1 MSPATVSLIILVC
14 SIALFVWNRLPVGVV
29 AILTGL
35 ALYFTGVLDA
45 NQVVAGFG
53 DPVVIFIA
61 TLFVVSEGLESSG
74 VTTWAGQVI
83 VGGAGSKPKKLL
95 AAIMLLAGGLS
106 AAITPN
112 GAAAALLPVTVSVAR
127 RARTTPSKM
136 LIPMAFAASA
146 GALLTLS
153 GSPVNVIVA
162 EGSLSVGGPG
172 FGFFEFAIVGLPLL
186 LGTTVIALVLGNRLL
201 PDRTSTQ
208 LPADYGSYASTVATH
223 YDLNRTIHRLRVRPA
238 SAIQGVEVGNLP
250 LAGYPQLSL
259 VGVQDS
265 AGAAVGPDHAL
276 ADGDRLVLAGP
287 DDQVAAFA
295 AGSGAKITGSAL
307 ATRQGASILSRTTG
321 IAEVVI
327 PPRSRLIGQTLFP
340 GMVRP
345 GQLVVLA
352 IQRVGTDVGL
362 QPVTIAEGDAVL
374 YYGKWRAIESLSASR
389 DVLLVNSPES
399 VRRQTIPLGRK
410 APQAIAVL
418 VGMIVLL
425 ATGLVPPAIAGLMA
439 VAAMILLKVVE
450 PQQAYRA
457 VSWQTVVLIGGLI
470 PLSVAIQT
478 SGAADLLAGALVG
491 VVGGSGPYLLML
503 ALFALTA
510 GLGQV
515 ISNAATVLIVMP
527 IALSAAAETGVSPQA
542 ILMLVAV
549 AGAASL
555 LTPIATPANMIVM
568 PSGGY
573 RFGDY
578 WKLGAVTMLFWL
590 AVGVLLVPVVW
601 PLYPG

>member
-1 MSPATVSLIILVC
+1 MSSASVSLIILVGC
-14 SIALFVWNRLPVGVV
+14 IALFVWNRLPVGVV

-45 NQVVAGFG
+45 SQVVAGFG

-83 VGGAGSKPKKLL
+83 VGRAGSKPKRLL
-95 AAIMLLAGGLS
+95 AAVMLLAGGLS

-127 RARTTPSKM
+127 RARTAPSKM
-136 LIPMAFAASA
+136 LVPMAFAASA

-153 GSPVNVIVA
+153 GSPVNVIVS
-162 EGSLSVGGPG
+162 EGSLSVGAPG

-186 LGTTVIALVLGNRLL
+186 LGTGAIALLLGNRLL

-208 LPADYGSYASTVATH
+208 LPADFGGYAATVAEH
-223 YDLNRTIHRLRVRPA
+223 YDLNRTIHRVRVRPE
-238 SAIQGVEVGNLP
+238 SRLRGTEVADLP
-250 LAGYPQLSL
+250 LDAFPGLGL

-265 AGAAVGPDHAL
+265 TGSAAGADHTL
-276 ADGDRLVLAGP
+276 AEGDRLVLSGP
-287 DDQVAAFA
+287 EDAVAAFA
-295 AGSGAKITGSAL
+295 AEHGGKISGSAL
-307 ATRQGASILSRTTG
+307 ATRQGTSMLSRRSG

-352 IQRVGTDVGL
+352 LRRVGKDVGL
-362 QPVTIAEGDAVL
+362 RPVTIVEGDAVL
-374 YYGKWRAIESLSASR
+374 YYGPWRSVESLGASG
-389 DVLLVNSPES
+389 DVLVVNSPES
-399 VRRQTIPLGRK
+399 VRRQVVPLGRR

-418 VGMIVLL
+418 VGMVILL

-439 VAAMILLKVVE
+439 TAAMVLLKVVE
-450 PQQAYRA
+450 PEQAYRA
-457 VSWQTVVLIGGLI
+457 ISWPTVVLIGGLI
-470 PLSVAIQT
+470 PLSTAIQT
-478 SGAADLLAGALVG
+478 SGAADIIASAL
-491 VVGGSGPYLLML
+491 VGGSGPYLLML

-510 GLGQV
+510 ALGQV

-542 ILMLVAV
+542 ILMMVAV

-568 PSGGY
+568 APGGY

-578 WKLGAVTMLFWL
+578 WKLGAVTMVFWL
-590 AVGVLLVPVVW
+590 VVGVLVVPLIW

>member
-1 MSPATVSLIILVC
+1 VSLIILVGC
-14 SIALFVWNRLPVGVV
+14 IALFVWNRLPVGVV

-45 NQVVAGFG
+45 AQVVAGFG

-61 TLFVVSEGLESSG
+61 TLFVVSEGLESAG

-83 VGGAGSKPKKLL
+83 VGRAGSKPKRLL
-95 AAIMLLAGGLS
+95 AAVMLLAGGLS

-127 RARTTPSKM
+127 RARTKPSKM

-153 GSPVNVIVA
+153 GSPVNVIVS

-186 LGTTVIALVLGNRLL
+186 IGTGAIALLLGNRLL
-201 PDRTSTQ
+201 PDRTSTE
-208 LPADYGSYASTVATH
+208 LPADFGSYAATVAQH
-223 YDLNRTIHRLRVRPA
+223 YDLDRALHRVRIRPDSRLR
-238 SAIQGVEVGNLP
+238 GTEVGELP
-250 LAGYPQLSL
+250 LDGYPGLGL

-265 AGAAVGPDHAL
+265 AGSAAGEDHSL
-276 ADGDRLVLAGP
+276 ADGDRVVLSGP
-287 DDQVAAFA
+287 EEAVTAFA
-295 AGSGAKITGSAL
+295 AEHGVKISGSAL
-307 ATRQGASILSRTTG
+307 ATRQGASMLSRRSG

-345 GQLVVLA
+345 GQLMVLA
-352 IQRVGTDVGL
+352 IQRVGKDVGL
-362 QPVTIAEGDAVL
+362 RPVVIAEGDAVL
-374 YYGKWRAIESLSASR
+374 YYGRWRSVESLGASG
-389 DVLLVNSPES
+389 DVLVVDSPES
-399 VRRQTIPLGRK
+399 VRRQVVPLGRK

-418 VGMIVLL
+418 VGMVILL

-439 VAAMILLKVVE
+439 AAAMVVLKVVE

-457 VSWQTVVLIGGLI
+457 ISWPTVVLIGGLI
-470 PLSVAIQT
+470 PLSTAIQT
-478 SGAADLLAGALVG
+478 SGAADIIASALVNA
-491 VVGGSGPYLLML
+491 VGGSGPYLLML

-510 GLGQV
+510 ALGQV

-542 ILMLVAV
+542 ILMMVAV

-568 PSGGY
+568 APGGY

-578 WKLGAVTMLFWL
+578 WKLGAVTMVFWL
-590 AVGVLLVPVVW
+590 LVGILLVPLVW
-601 PLYPG
+601 PLYA

>member
-1 MSPATVSLIILVC
+1 VSSASVSLIVLVGC
-14 SIALFVWNRLPVGVV
+14 IALFVWNRLPVGTV

-45 NQVVAGFG
+45 TQVVAGFG

-83 VGGAGSKPKKLL
+83 VGRAGSKRTRLL
-95 AAIMLLAGGLS
+95 AAIMLLAGVLS
-106 AAITPN
+106 AVITPN
-112 GAAAALLPVTVSVAR
+112 GAAAALLPVTVAVAR
-127 RARTTPSKM
+127 RARTQPSKM
-136 LIPMAFAASA
+136 LVPMAFAASA

-153 GSPVNVIVA
+153 GSPVNVIVSEA
-162 EGSLSVGGPG
+162 STSVGGPG
-172 FGFFEFAIVGLPLL
+172 FGFFEFALVGLPLL
-186 LGTTVIALVLGNRLL
+186 LGTTAIALVFGHRLL
-201 PDRTSTQ
+201 PARDSTQ
-208 LPADYGSYASTVATH
+208 LPADFGSYAATVAEH
-223 YDLNRTIHRLRVRPA
+223 YDLDRTIHRVRVRSG
-238 SAIQGVEVGNLP
+238 SAIRGIDVGDLTFDAHP
-250 LAGYPQLSL
+250 GLSL
-259 VGVQDS
+259 VGVQDAAGS
-265 AGAAVGPDHAL
+265 AADADHSL
-276 ADGDRLVLAGP
+276 ADGDRIVLAGP
-287 DDQVAAFA
+287 QEQVESFA
-295 AGSGAKITGSAL
+295 TDHSLKITGSAL
-307 ATRQGASILSRTTG
+307 ATRRGSSMLSRKAG
-321 IAEVVI
+321 FAEVVI

-340 GMVRP
+340 GMVRQ

-352 IQRVGTDVGL
+352 IQRVGKDVGL
-362 QPVTIAEGDAVL
+362 HPVTIAEGDAVL
-374 YYGKWRAIESLSASR
+374 YYGQWRAVESLAASR
-389 DVLLVNSPES
+389 DVLVVNSPET
-399 VRRQTIPLGRK
+399 VRRQTVPLGRK

-418 VGMIVLL
+418 VGMVVLL
-425 ATGLVPPAIAGLMA
+425 ATGVVPPAIAGLMA
-439 VAAMILLKVVE
+439 AAAMIVLKVVE

-457 VSWQTVVLIGGLI
+457 ISWQTVVLIGGLI

-478 SGAADLLAGALVG
+478 SGAADILAGGLVDA
-491 VVGGSGPYLLML
+491 VGGSGPYLLML

-510 GLGQV
+510 ALGQV
-515 ISNAATVLIVMP
+515 ISNTATVLIVVP

-568 PSGGY
+568 APGGY

-590 AVGVLLVPVVW
+590 VVGVLLVPVIW
-601 PLYPG
+601 PL

>member
-1 MSPATVSLIILVC
+1 VSSASVSLIILVGC
-14 SIALFVWNRLPVGVV
+14 IALFVWNRLPVGTV

-35 ALYFTGVLDA
+35 ALYFTGVLNA
-45 NQVVAGFG
+45 GQVVAGFG

-61 TLFVVSEGLESSG
+61 TLFVVSEGLESAG

-83 VGGAGSKPKKLL
+83 VGRAGSKPKRLL
-95 AAIMLLAGGLS
+95 AAVMLLAGGLS

-112 GAAAALLPVTVSVAR
+112 GAAAALLPVTISVAR
-127 RARTTPSKM
+127 RARTKPSKM

-153 GSPVNVIVA
+153 GSPVNVIVS
-162 EGSLSVGGPG
+162 EGSQSVGGPG

-186 LGTTVIALVLGNRLL
+186 LGTGAIALLLGNRLL
-201 PDRTSTQ
+201 PDRTSTD
-208 LPADYGSYASTVATH
+208 LPADFGSYAATVAEH
-223 YDLNRTIHRLRVRPA
+223 YDLNRTLHRVRVRPDSRLIGTVVA
-238 SAIQGVEVGNLP
+238 DLP
-250 LAGYPQLSL
+250 LDAYPGLGV

-265 AGAAVGPDHAL
+265 AGSAAGDDHTL
-276 ADGDRLVLAGP
+276 ADGDRVVLSGP
-287 DDQVAAFA
+287 EEGITVFA
-295 AGSGAKITGSAL
+295 AEHGVKITGSAL
-307 ATRQGASILSRTTG
+307 ATRQGSSILSRRSG

-340 GMVRP
+340 GMVRQ
-345 GQLVVLA
+345 GQLIVLA
-352 IQRVGTDVGL
+352 IQRVGRDAGL
-362 QPVTIAEGDAVL
+362 KPVVIAEGDAVL
-374 YYGKWRAIESLSASR
+374 YYGQWRSVESLAASG
-389 DVLLVNSPES
+389 DVLVVNSPES
-399 VRRQTIPLGRK
+399 VRRQVVPLGRR

-418 VGMIVLL
+418 VGMVILL

-439 VAAMILLKVVE
+439 AAAMVLLKVVE

-457 VSWQTVVLIGGLI
+457 ISWPTVVLIGGLI
-470 PLSVAIQT
+470 PLSTAIQT
-478 SGAADLLAGALVG
+478 SGAADIIASALVG
-491 VVGGSGPYLLML
+491 AVGGAGPYLLML

-510 GLGQV
+510 ALGQV

-542 ILMLVAV
+542 ILMMVAV

-568 PSGGY
+568 APGGY
-573 RFGDY
+573 RFADY
-578 WKLGAVTMLFWL
+578 WKLGAVTMVFWL
-590 AVGVLLVPVVW
+590 IVGVLLVPLVW
-601 PLYPG
+601 PFYPG

>member
-1 MSPATVSLIILVC
+1 VSSANLSLIVLVGC
-14 SIALFVWNRLPVGVV
+14 IALFVWNRLPVGVV

-45 NQVVAGFG
+45 TQVVAGFG

-83 VGGAGSKPKKLL
+83 VGGAGSKPKRLL
-95 AAIMLLAGGLS
+95 ASIMLLAGGLS

-127 RARTTPSKM
+127 RARTQPSKM

-153 GSPVNVIVA
+153 GSPVNVIVS

-186 LGTTVIALVLGNRLL
+186 LGTTVIALLLGNRLL
-201 PDRTSTQ
+201 PARTSSQ
-208 LPADYGSYASTVATH
+208 LPADFGGYAATVAEH
-223 YDLNRTIHRLRVRPA
+223 YDLDRTIFRARVQA
-238 SAIQGVEVGNLP
+238 GSTIQGTEVGD
-250 LAGYPQLSL
+250 LALDGFPGLRL

-265 AGAAVGPDHAL
+265 AGTAVDADHSL
-276 ADGDRLVLAGP
+276 ADGDRIVFAGAEE
-287 DDQVAAFA
+287 QVAAYA
-295 AGSGAKITGSAL
+295 TAQGLKITGSSL

-321 IAEVVI
+321 IAEVII

-340 GMVRP
+340 GMVRQ
-345 GQLVVLA
+345 GQLIVLA
-352 IQRVGTDVGL
+352 IQRVGKDIGL
-362 QPVTIAEGDAVL
+362 HPIIIAEGDAVL
-374 YYGKWRAIESLSASR
+374 YYGRWQSMESLAASR
-389 DVLLVNSPES
+389 DVLVVNSPES
-399 VRRQTIPLGRK
+399 VRRQTVPLGRR

-425 ATGLVPPAIAGLMA
+425 ATGVVPPAIAGLMA
-439 VAAMILLKVVE
+439 AAAMILLKVVE

-457 VSWQTVVLIGGLI
+457 ISWQTIVLIGGLI

-478 SGAADLLAGALVG
+478 SGAADLIAGALVG
-491 VVGGSGPYLLML
+491 AVGGSGPYLLML

-510 GLGQV
+510 ALGQV

-542 ILMLVAV
+542 ILMMVAV

-568 PSGGY
+568 ASGGY

-578 WKLGAVTMLFWL
+578 WKLGAVTMVFWL
-590 AVGVLLVPVVW
+590 VVGVLFVPLVW
-601 PLYPG
+601 PLY

>member
-1 MSPATVSLIILVC
+1 MSAATVSLIILVGC
-14 SIALFVWNRLPVGVV
+14 IALFIWNRLPVGVV
-29 AILTGL
+29 AILAGL
-35 ALYFTGVLDA
+35 SLYFTGVLDA
-45 NQVVAGFG
+45 AQVVAGFG

-61 TLFVVSEGLESSG
+61 TLFVVSEGLESAG

-83 VGGAGSKPKKLL
+83 VGRAGSKPKRLL
-95 AAIMLLAGGLS
+95 AAVMLLAGGLS

-127 RARTTPSKM
+127 RARTMPSKM

-153 GSPVNVIVA
+153 GSPVNVIVS
-162 EGSLSVGGPG
+162 EGSQSVGGPG

-186 LGTTVIALVLGNRLL
+186 LGTGAFALLLGNRLL
-201 PDRTSTQ
+201 PARTSTE
-208 LPADYGSYASTVATH
+208 LPADFGSYAATVAEH
-223 YDLNRTIHRLRVRPA
+223 YDLNRTLHRVRVRPDSRLIGA
-238 SAIQGVEVGNLP
+238 QITELP
-250 LAGYPQLSL
+250 MDAYPGLTL
-259 VGVQDS
+259 VGAQDS
-265 AGAAVGPDHAL
+265 AGSAAGDDHTL
-276 ADGDRLVLAGP
+276 ADGDRLVLSGREDA
-287 DDQVAAFA
+287 VAAFA
-295 AGSGAKITGSAL
+295 AEHGLKITGSAL
-307 ATRQGASILSRTTG
+307 ATRQGSSMLSRRSG

-352 IQRVGTDVGL
+352 IQRVGKDAGL
-362 QPVTIAEGDAVL
+362 RPVIIAEGDALL
-374 YYGKWRAIESLSASR
+374 YYGRWRSVESLSAGG
-389 DVLLVNSPES
+389 DVLVVNSPES
-399 VRRQTIPLGRK
+399 VRRQVVPLGRR

-418 VGMIVLL
+418 VGMVILL

-439 VAAMILLKVVE
+439 ASAMILFKVVE

-457 VSWQTVVLIGGLI
+457 ISWQTVVLIGGLI
-470 PLSVAIQT
+470 PLSTAIQT
-478 SGAADLLAGALVG
+478 SGAADIIASALVG
-491 VVGGSGPYLLML
+491 AVGGSGPYLLML

-510 GLGQV
+510 ALGQV

-542 ILMLVAV
+542 ILMMVAV

-568 PSGGY
+568 APGGY

-578 WKLGAVTMLFWL
+578 WKLGAVTMVFWL
-590 AVGVLLVPVVW
+590 VIGVLFVPLVW
-601 PLYPG
+601 PLYA

>member
-1 MSPATVSLIILVC
+1 MSPATISLVVLVGC
-14 SIALFVWNRLPVGVV
+14 IALFVWNRLPVGVV

-45 NQVVAGFG
+45 TQVVAGFG

-61 TLFVVSEGLESSG
+61 TLFVVSEGLESAG

-83 VGGAGSKPKKLL
+83 IGRAGNNRTRLL
-95 AAIMLLAGGLS
+95 AATMLLAGVLS

-112 GAAAALLPVTVSVAR
+112 GAAAAVLPVTVAVAR
-127 RARTTPSKM
+127 RVQARPSKM

-153 GSPVNVIVA
+153 GSPVNVIVSEA
-162 EGSLSVGGPG
+162 SRSAGGPG
-172 FGFFEFAIVGLPLL
+172 FGFFEFAIVGLPVLI
-186 LGTTVIALVLGNRLL
+186 GTTAIALLLGNRLL
-201 PDRTSTQ
+201 PDRTSSD
-208 LPADYGSYASTVATH
+208 LPADFGGYAATLADQ
-223 YDLNRTIHRLRVRPA
+223 YDLDRSIHRLRVRTNSPLVGTPIADLKMPA
-238 SAIQGVEVGNLP
+238 GVE
-250 LAGYPQLSL
+250 L
-259 VGVQDS
+259 VGAQDS
-265 AGAAVGPDHAL
+265 TGAAAGDDHQAAPGDQIVLSGSDEAVG
-276 ADGDRLVLAGP
+276 
-287 DDQVAAFA
+287 AFA
-295 AGSGAKITGSAL
+295 AGQGMKLTGSAL
-307 ATRQGASILSRTTG
+307 ATRRGASMLTRNAG
-321 IAEVVI
+321 IAEVVV

-340 GMVRP
+340 GMVRD
-345 GQLVVLA
+345 GKLVVLA
-352 IQRVGTDVGL
+352 IRRLGKDLGL
-362 QPVTIAEGDAVL
+362 RPVTIAEGDALL
-374 YYGKWRAIESLSASR
+374 YYGRWRSVDALAVDRS
-389 DVLLVNSPES
+389 VLVVNSPDA
-399 VRRQTIPLGRK
+399 VRRQTVPLGRK
-410 APQAIAVL
+410 APAAIAVL

-439 VAAMILLKVVE
+439 AAAMILLRVVE

-457 VSWQTVVLIGGLI
+457 ISWQTIVLIGGLI

-478 SGAADLLAGALVG
+478 SGAADILASALVG
-491 VVGGSGPYLLML
+491 LVGGSGPQVLML

-510 GLGQV
+510 VLGQV

-527 IALSAAAETGVSPQA
+527 VALSAAADTGVSPQA

-568 PSGGY
+568 APGGY

-578 WKLGAVTMLFWL
+578 WKLGAVTMVFWL
-590 AVGVLLVPVVW
+590 AVGMLLIPLVW
-601 PLYPG
+601 PLSPG

>member
-1 MSPATVSLIILVC
+1 VSAASVSLIILVGC
-14 SIALFVWNRLPVGVV
+14 IALFVWNRLPVGVV
-29 AILTGL
+29 AILAGL

-45 NQVVAGFG
+45 AQVVAGFG

-61 TLFVVSEGLESSG
+61 TLFVVSEGLESAG

-83 VGGAGSKPKKLL
+83 VGRAGSKPTRLL
-95 AAIMLLAGGLS
+95 AAVMLLAGGLS

-127 RARTTPSKM
+127 RARTMPSKM

-153 GSPVNVIVA
+153 GSPVNVIVS
-162 EGSLSVGGPG
+162 EGSRSVGGPG
-172 FGFFEFAIVGLPLL
+172 FGFFEFAIVGVPLL
-186 LGTTVIALVLGNRLL
+186 LGTGAIALLLGNRLL
-201 PDRTSTQ
+201 PARTSTE
-208 LPADYGSYASTVATH
+208 LPADFGSYAATVAEH
-223 YDLNRTIHRLRVRPA
+223 YDLNRTLHRVRVRPDSRLIGTPVA
-238 SAIQGVEVGNLP
+238 ELP
-250 LAGYPQLSL
+250 MDAYPGLGL
-259 VGVQDS
+259 VGAQDS
-265 AGAAVGPDHAL
+265 AGSAAGDDHPL
-276 ADGDRLVLAGP
+276 ADGDRLVLSGR
-287 DDQVAAFA
+287 DDAVAAFA
-295 AGSGAKITGSAL
+295 VEHGVRITGSAL
-307 ATRQGASILSRTTG
+307 ATRQGSSMLSRRSG
-321 IAEVVI
+321 VAEVVI

-352 IQRVGTDVGL
+352 IQRVGKDAGL
-362 QPVTIAEGDAVL
+362 QPVIIAEGDAVL
-374 YYGKWRAIESLSASR
+374 YYGRWRSVESLSASG
-389 DVLLVNSPES
+389 DVLVVNSPES
-399 VRRQTIPLGRK
+399 VRRQVVPLGRR

-418 VGMIVLL
+418 VGMVILL

-439 VAAMILLKVVE
+439 AAAMILFKVVE

-457 VSWQTVVLIGGLI
+457 ISWQTVVLIGGLI
-470 PLSVAIQT
+470 PLSTAIQT
-478 SGAADLLAGALVG
+478 SGAADVIASALVNA
-491 VVGGSGPYLLML
+491 VGGSGPYVLML

-510 GLGQV
+510 ALGQV

-542 ILMLVAV
+542 ILMMVAV

-568 PSGGY
+568 APGGY

-578 WKLGAVTMLFWL
+578 WKLGAVTMVFWL
-590 AVGVLLVPVVW
+590 VVGVLFVPVVW
-601 PLYPG
+601 PLYG

>member
-1 MSPATVSLIILVC
+1 MSSAAVSLIILVGC
-14 SIALFVWNRLPVGVV
+14 IVLFVWNRLPVGVV

-45 NQVVAGFG
+45 TQVVAGFG
-53 DPVVIFIA
+53 DPVVTFIA

-83 VGGAGSKPKKLL
+83 VGGAGSKPKRLL

-112 GAAAALLPVTVSVAR
+112 GAAAAAVPVTVSVAR
-127 RARTTPSKM
+127 RARTSPSKM

-153 GSPVNVIVA
+153 GSPVNVIVS

-186 LGTTVIALVLGNRLL
+186 LGTTAIALLLADRLL
-201 PDRTSTQ
+201 PDRTSSQ
-208 LPADYGSYASTVATH
+208 LPDDFGSYAATVAEH
-223 YDLNRTIHRLRVRPA
+223 YDLDRTVFRVRVQAA
-238 SAIQGVEVGNLP
+238 SRIVGTEVGDLV
-250 LAGYPQLSL
+250 LDDYPALRL
-259 VGVQDS
+259 VGVQDT
-265 AGAAVGPDHAL
+265 AGTAVDDDHRL
-276 ADGDRLVLAGP
+276 ADGDRIVLSGDEA
-287 DDQVAAFA
+287 QVGTFATA
-295 AGSGAKITGSAL
+295 AGLTITGTSL
-307 ATRQGASILSRTTG
+307 ATRQGSSFLSRTTG
-321 IAEVVI
+321 IAEVIV

-340 GMVRP
+340 GMVRQ

-352 IQRVGTDVGL
+352 IQRVGKDVGL
-362 QPVTIAEGDAVL
+362 KQVTVAEGDAIL
-374 YYGKWRAIESLSASR
+374 YYGRWRAIDALAAGR
-389 DVLLVNSPES
+389 DVLVVNSPET
-399 VRRQTIPLGRK
+399 VRRQTVPLGRK

-418 VGMIVLL
+418 IGMVVLL

-439 VAAMILLKVVE
+439 AAAMILLKVVE

-457 VSWQTVVLIGGLI
+457 ISWQTVVLIGGLI
-470 PLSVAIQT
+470 PLSTAIQT
-478 SGAADLLAGALVG
+478 SGAADILASALVNA
-491 VVGGSGPYLLML
+491 VGGAGPYVLML

-510 GLGQV
+510 ALGQV

-527 IALSAAAETGVSPQA
+527 IAMSAAAETGVSPQA
-542 ILMLVAV
+542 ILMMVAV

-568 PSGGY
+568 APGGY

-578 WKLGAVTMLFWL
+578 WRLGAVTMVFWL
-590 AVGVLLVPVVW
+590 IVGVLFVPLVW
-601 PLYPG
+601 PLHP

>member
-1 MSPATVSLIILVC
+1 MSSASVSLIILAGC
-14 SIALFVWNRLPVGVV
+14 IALFVWNRLPVGAV

-45 NQVVAGFG
+45 GQVVAGFG

-61 TLFVVSEGLESSG
+61 TLFVVSEGLESAG

-83 VGGAGSKPKKLL
+83 VGGAGSRPKRLL
-95 AAIMLLAGGLS
+95 AAVMLLAGGLS

-127 RARTTPSKM
+127 RARTAPSKM

-153 GSPVNVIVA
+153 GSPVNVIVSEA
-162 EGSLSVGGPG
+162 SRTAGAGG
-172 FGFFEFAIVGLPLL
+172 FGYFEFAIVGLPLL
-186 LGTTVIALVLGNRLL
+186 LGTGAIALLLGNRLL

-208 LPADYGSYASTVATH
+208 LPADFGAYAATVAQH
-223 YDLNRTIHRLRVRPA
+223 YDLDRTIHRVRIRPESRLR
-238 SAIQGVEVGNLP
+238 GTEVAELP
-250 LAGYPQLSL
+250 LDGFPGLGL

-265 AGAAVGPDHAL
+265 AGSAAGEDHTL
-276 ADGDRLVLAGP
+276 ADGDRMVLSGP
-287 DDQVAAFA
+287 EAAVLAFA
-295 AGSGAKITGSAL
+295 AEHGVKLSGSAL
-307 ATRQGASILSRTTG
+307 ATRQGSSMLSRSSG

-352 IQRVGTDVGL
+352 IRRVGKDVGL
-362 QPVTIAEGDAVL
+362 RAVTLAEGDAVL
-374 YYGKWRAIESLSASR
+374 YYGRWRSVESLGASR
-389 DVLLVNSPES
+389 DVLVVNSPES
-399 VRRQTIPLGRK
+399 VRRQVVPLGRR

-418 VGMIVLL
+418 VGMVILL

-439 VAAMILLKVVE
+439 AAAMVLLKVVE
-450 PQQAYRA
+450 PEQAYRA
-457 VSWQTVVLIGGLI
+457 ISWPTVVLIGGLI
-470 PLSVAIQT
+470 PLSTAIQT
-478 SGAADLLAGALVG
+478 SGAADLIASALVG
-491 VVGGSGPYLLML
+491 AVGGAGPYLLLL
-503 ALFALTA
+503 ALFGLTA
-510 GLGQV
+510 ALGQV
-515 ISNAATVLIVMP
+515 ISNAATVLIVLP

-542 ILMLVAV
+542 VLMMIAV

-568 PSGGY
+568 APGGY

-578 WKLGAVTMLFWL
+578 WRLGAVTMVFWL
-590 AVGVLLVPVVW
+590 VIGVVFVPLVW
-601 PLYPG
+601 PL

>member
-1 MSPATVSLIILVC
+1 MSSATISLIILVC
-14 SIALFVWNRLPVGVV
+14 CVALFVWNRLPVGIV

-45 NQVVAGFG
+45 TAVLAGFG

-61 TLFVVSEGLESSG
+61 TLFVVSEGLESAG

-83 VGGAGSKPKKLL
+83 VGRAGTRRTRLL
-95 AAIMLLAGGLS
+95 AAIMLLAGVLS

-112 GAAAALLPVTVSVAR
+112 GAAAALLPVTIAVAR
-127 RARTTPSKM
+127 RARTQPSKM

-153 GSPVNVIVA
+153 GSPVNVIVSEA
-162 EGSLSVGGPG
+162 SRSVGGPG

-186 LGTTVIALVLGNRLL
+186 VGTAAIALLLGDRLL
-201 PDRTSTQ
+201 PARTSSQ
-208 LPADYGSYASTVATH
+208 QPADLGGYAATVAGE
-223 YDLNRTIHRLRVRPA
+223 YDLDRSIHRLRVLTD
-238 SAIQGVEVGNLP
+238 SAIVGTAV
-250 LAGYPQLSL
+250 AGLDLRGHPGLSL
-259 VGVQDS
+259 VGVQDA
-265 AGAAVGPDHAL
+265 AGEA
-276 ADGDRLVLAGP
+276 ADGDHVAAPGDQIVLAGAEEA
-287 DDQVAAFA
+287 VTAFA
-295 AGSGAKITGSAL
+295 AGARLKVTGSAL
-307 ATRQGASILSRTTG
+307 ATRRGASMLTRNSG
-321 IAEVVI
+321 IAEVVV

-340 GMVRP
+340 GMVRD
-345 GQLVVLA
+345 GKLVVLA
-352 IQRVGTDVGL
+352 IRRLGKDLGL
-362 QPVTIAEGDAVL
+362 RPAVVAEGDALL
-374 YYGKWRAIESLSASR
+374 YYGRWRSVDALASDR
-389 DVLLVNSPES
+389 SVLVVNSPES
-399 VRRQTIPLGRK
+399 VRRQAVPLGRK

-418 VGMIVLL
+418 VGMVALL
-425 ATGLVPPAIAGLMA
+425 ATGVVPPAIAGLMA
-439 VAAMILLKVVE
+439 AGAMVLLKVVE

-457 VSWQTVVLIGGLI
+457 ISWQTVVLIGGLI

-478 SGAADLLAGALVG
+478 SGAADILATGLVNA
-491 VVGGSGPYLLML
+491 VGGSGPYLLML
-503 ALFALTA
+503 ALFVLTA
-510 GLGQV
+510 ALGQV

-542 ILMLVAV
+542 ILMMVAV

-568 PSGGY
+568 APGGY

-590 AVGVLLVPVVW
+590 VVGVLLVPVVW

>member
-1 MSPATVSLIILVC
+1 VSSATVSLIILVGC
-14 SIALFVWNRLPVGVV
+14 IALFVWNRFPVGAV

-45 NQVVAGFG
+45 GQVVAGFG

-83 VGGAGSKPKKLL
+83 VGRAGSRPKRLL
-95 AAIMLLAGGLS
+95 AAVMLLAGGLS

-127 RARTTPSKM
+127 RARTMPSKM

-153 GSPVNVIVA
+153 GSPVNVIVS
-162 EGSLSVGGPG
+162 EGSQSVGGPG

-186 LGTTVIALVLGNRLL
+186 LGTGAIALLLGNRLL
-201 PDRTSTQ
+201 PSRTSTE
-208 LPADYGSYASTVATH
+208 LPADFGSYAAVVAEH
-223 YDLNRTIHRLRVRPA
+223 YDLDRTIHRVRIRPGSRLR
-238 SAIQGVEVGNLP
+238 GTEVAELP
-250 LAGYPQLSL
+250 LDAYPGLGL

-265 AGAAVGPDHAL
+265 AGSAAPDDHAL
-276 ADGDRLVLAGP
+276 ADGDRLVLSGP
-287 DDQVAAFA
+287 EDAVAAFA
-295 AGSGAKITGSAL
+295 AEHGAKITGSAL
-307 ATRQGASILSRTTG
+307 ATRQGSAMLSRRAG

-340 GMVRP
+340 GMVRQ

-352 IQRVGTDVGL
+352 IQRVGKDVGL
-362 QPVTIAEGDAVL
+362 RSVTIAEGDAVL
-374 YYGKWRAIESLSASR
+374 YYGQWRSVESLATSG
-389 DVLLVNSPES
+389 DVLVVNSPES
-399 VRRQTIPLGRK
+399 VRRQVVPLGRK

-418 VGMIVLL
+418 VGMVILL

-439 VAAMILLKVVE
+439 AAAMVLLKVVE

-457 VSWQTVVLIGGLI
+457 ISWQTVVLIGGLI

-478 SGAADLLAGALVG
+478 SGAADILASVLVNA
-491 VVGGSGPYLLML
+491 VGGSGPYVLML
-503 ALFALTA
+503 ALFLLTA
-510 GLGQV
+510 ALGQV

-542 ILMLVAV
+542 ILMMVAV

-568 PSGGY
+568 APGGY

-578 WKLGAVTMLFWL
+578 WKLGAVTMVFWL
-590 AVGVLLVPVVW
+590 LVGIVLVPLVW
-601 PLYPG
+601 PLYT